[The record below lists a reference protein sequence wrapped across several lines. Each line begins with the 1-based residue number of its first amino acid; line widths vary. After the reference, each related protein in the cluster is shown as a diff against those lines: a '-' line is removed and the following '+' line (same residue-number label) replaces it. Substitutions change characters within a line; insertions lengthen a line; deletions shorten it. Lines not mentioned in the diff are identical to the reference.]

1 MTDSLIYRS
10 SKVKP
15 ELTRWVNDVAQW
27 DFTTIAPAHFQAA
40 PGTAA
45 ELKAAFDPTLAA
57 PGGVVPSRDQ
67 RAPYAP
73 GDVQLLDD
81 IAEQL
86 IKLGV
91 I

>member
-27 DFTTIAPAHFQAA
+27 DFKTIAPAHFQAA

-45 ELKAAFDPTLAA
+45 ELKAAFEPTLAT

-67 RAPYAP
+67 VGFIYLHQPTVAM
-73 GDVQLLDD
+73 LL
-81 IAEQL
+81 ATTFPTFCES
-86 IKLGV
+86 
-91 I
+91 